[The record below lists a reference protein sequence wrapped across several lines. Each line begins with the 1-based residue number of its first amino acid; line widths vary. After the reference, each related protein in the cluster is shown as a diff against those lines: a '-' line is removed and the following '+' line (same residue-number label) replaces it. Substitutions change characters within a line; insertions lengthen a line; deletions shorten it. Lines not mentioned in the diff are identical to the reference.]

1 VRLLLGGLAHSDIL
15 PNSPPVAAPA
25 PSASGMRENQAVQ
38 VTNVTDGEIGAE
50 GSGPGGG
57 AGREQR
63 GEADAVAVAAVD
75 IARRAAEDVAGSD
88 AVGDHVEAVP
98 EGERA
103 VTHYFACTSRGY
115 RGWRWAV
122 TVARASRARTATVC
136 EVCLLPGPDS
146 VLAPAWVPWS
156 ERIAPGDLGAGDV
169 LPYREDDPNLEPG
182 YTSVGEEEADQLAIW
197 ELGLGRARVLGRMGR
212 DAAAARWYAGSN
224 GPTAD
229 VAVSAPAACA
239 TCGYFVPLAG
249 ALRLLFGVCANE
261 WSPSD
266 GRVVSVDHGCGAHS
280 EIDLE
285 PSEAQRLPS
294 PVLDEMGA
302 EPVAVPS
309 RQGEASDDVP
319 PDDGA
324 PEGASE
330 AAPESVAE
338 SVAEEVAESET
349 EEAAGEQPT
358 EAVAEPV
365 SPVDEQPAEAAAEP
379 ASVDEQAA
387 EAASAAAVEEAQA
400 PDEGPASATPG
411 GVDEQAQA
419 PAEELPV
426 SETPGGVDEQA
437 QAPAEE
443 LPVSETPGEVDEQA
457 QAPAEELPV
466 SETPGE
472 VDEPAQAPAEELPV
486 SETPEGAQGT
496 QP

>member
-1 VRLLLGGLAHSDIL
+1 VLLLAGGLAHTDIL

-25 PSASGMRENQAVQ
+25 LSASGMRENRVVQ

-57 AGREQR
+57 GQR
-63 GEADAVAVAAVD
+63 GGIDAVAVAAVE
-75 IARRAAEDVAGSD
+75 IARQAAEDVAGPG
-88 AVGDHVEAVP
+88 AVGDHIEAVP
-98 EGERA
+98 EGERV
-103 VTHYFACTSRGY
+103 VTHYFACSSRGY

-122 TVARASRARTATVC
+122 TVARASRARTATVS

-169 LPYREDDPNLEPG
+169 LPYRADDPNLEPG
-182 YTSVGEEEADQLAIW
+182 YTSVGDEEADQLAIW
-197 ELGLGRARVLGRMGR
+197 ELGLGRARVLGPVGR
-212 DAAAARWYAGSN
+212 DVAAARWYAGPN

-239 TCGYFVPLAG
+239 TCGYFLPLAG

-285 PSEAQRLPS
+285 PPGAQGLPS

-302 EPVAVPS
+302 EPVVVPS
-309 RQGEASDDVP
+309 RPGDAPDDAP
-319 PDDGA
+319 PDGA
-324 PEGASE
+324 PEAVAK
-330 AAPESVAE
+330 AAVAKAAVAE
-338 SVAEEVAESET
+338 AVA
-349 EEAAGEQPT
+349 EEAAGEQLA

-365 SPVDEQPAEAAAEP
+365 APVDEQPAEAA
-379 ASVDEQAA
+379 
-387 EAASAAAVEEAQA
+387 VEK
-400 PDEGPASATPG
+400 
-411 GVDEQAQA
+411 AQA

-426 SETPGGVDEQA
+426 SVTPEKLSA

-443 LPVSETPGEVDEQA
+443 LPASETPEKLSA
-457 QAPAEELPV
+457 QAPAEEPPV
-466 SETPGE
+466 S
-472 VDEPAQAPAEELPV
+472 VR
-486 SETPEGAQGT
+486 PEGAQGT

>member
-1 VRLLLGGLAHSDIL
+1 MLLLAGGLAHTDIL

-25 PSASGMRENQAVQ
+25 LSASGMRENRVVQ

-57 AGREQR
+57 GQR
-63 GEADAVAVAAVD
+63 GGIDAVAVAAVE
-75 IARRAAEDVAGSD
+75 IARQAAEDVAGPG
-88 AVGDHVEAVP
+88 AVGDHIEAVP
-98 EGERA
+98 EGERV
-103 VTHYFACTSRGY
+103 VTHYFACSSRGY

-122 TVARASRARTATVC
+122 TVARASRARTATVS

-169 LPYREDDPNLEPG
+169 LPYRADDPNLEPG
-182 YTSVGEEEADQLAIW
+182 YTSVGDEEADQFAIW
-197 ELGLGRARVLGRMGR
+197 ELGLGRARVLGPVGR
-212 DAAAARWYAGSN
+212 DVAAARWYAGPN

-285 PSEAQRLPS
+285 PPEAQGLPS

-302 EPVAVPS
+302 EPVVVPS
-309 RQGEASDDVP
+309 RPGDA
-319 PDDGA
+319 PDDA
-324 PEGASE
+324 PQD
-330 AAPESVAE
+330 
-338 SVAEEVAESET
+338 
-349 EEAAGEQPT
+349 AAGEPADSTGEQPVESIT
-358 EAVAEPV
+358 EQPV
-365 SPVDEQPAEAAAEP
+365 EIATEQPVDGQAEQPAE
-379 ASVDEQAA
+379 
-387 EAASAAAVEEAQA
+387 AAVEEAQA
-400 PDEGPASATPG
+400 PGEEPPVSVTP
-411 GVDEQAQA
+411 EKLSAQA
-419 PAEELPV
+419 PGEEPPV
-426 SETPGGVDEQA
+426 SVTPEKVSA
-437 QAPAEE
+437 QAPGEE
-443 LPVSETPGEVDEQA
+443 PPVSVTPEKVSA
-457 QAPAEELPV
+457 QAPGEEP
-466 SETPGE
+466 
-472 VDEPAQAPAEELPV
+472 PA